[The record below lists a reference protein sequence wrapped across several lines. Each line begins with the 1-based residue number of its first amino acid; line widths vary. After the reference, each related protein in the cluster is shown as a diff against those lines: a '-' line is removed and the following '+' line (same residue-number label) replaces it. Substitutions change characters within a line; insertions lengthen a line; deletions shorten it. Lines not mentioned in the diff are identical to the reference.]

1 MKHPAL
7 ARMLGVFL
15 AVISLVSLV
24 AGALGFVRA
33 GTDDEEKQR
42 ELSVLEKRIARA
54 EETDAEL
61 AALRPEYEKV
71 MLGYPERM
79 AAHKDESDAYR
90 MKLAEFTAT
99 RAGLSMGR
107 RQLDETSETLDE
119 SMEMFLTGFFMF
131 KRGEDAFQPIYD
143 VYLVLRGTLDQEHGI
158 YDEALASLPEGAEG
172 EPSLTPEQILA
183 LAQLGHEGYAQ
194 LEDLLGGLRDQTP
207 SDQRQAA
214 ELIKKALEEYNE
226 VGPQMQDFSVDRLAY
241 GVTVEVYERAEEA
254 IERMTALGMS
264 EEEARAAADEI
275 CRESFGL
282 SFEELGALIA
292 ESEPEGGEGTGVS
305 IPPETAEQLL
315 EEIPDDR
322 ALIEG
327 LIGLIGEEDAA
338 LSEKE
343 AAFRADPRDMGA
355 AELLITGIGEGLDA
369 SERLMGLVEPTI
381 VETKRML
388 DSTHEQLDAAWYAIH
403 TAQEQVKEGYAA
415 LEEKEKELVGTKK
428 ELLDARRELK
438 IEQRA
443 LGRLTETV
451 ESYETQEERSRS
463 LRAELRGDDEI
474 YAREQRGTPLFS
486 AARLALVLRR
496 TEAVRELRLRRVCA
510 VLAALSGAVGF
521 LSALAAFEKPRMKK
535 PWLPLSAAI
544 LGTAAC
550 EAISLAL
557 GRGLWYSALFVGVF
571 ALLLL
576 PLAVGKQKG
585 DA

>member
-158 YDEALASLPEGAEG
+158 YDEALASLPEGTEG

-388 DSTHEQLDAAWYAIH
+388 DSTREQLDAAWYAIH

-451 ESYETQEERSRS
+451 ESYETLEERSRS

-521 LSALAAFEKPRMKK
+521 VSALAAFEKPRIKK
-535 PWLPLSAAI
+535 PWLPLSAAV

-571 ALLLL
+571 ALLL